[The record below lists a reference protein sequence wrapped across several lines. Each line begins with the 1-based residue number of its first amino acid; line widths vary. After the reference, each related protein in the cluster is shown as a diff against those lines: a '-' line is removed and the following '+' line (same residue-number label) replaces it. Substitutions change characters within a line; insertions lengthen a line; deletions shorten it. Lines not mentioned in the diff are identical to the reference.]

1 MYDKFQYRRRY
12 REGYNSSNPMSSQLR
27 IGCFNTED
35 GIGRA
40 TTRVRS
46 RKMAQTSEFQYRR
59 RYREGYNLRERNE
72 DWRKECRFNTEDGIG
87 RATTLC
93 CNERYR
99 CQELVSI
106 PKTVSGGLQHSQHSS
121 ANLAWGF
128 QYRRRYREGY
138 NYRVRIA
145 SALLGHKFQYRRRY
159 REGYNALVANAA
171 SNFAK
176 FQYRRRYREGYNTVP
191 LSPWG
196 YWPQMSKME
205 NLCDFPAFSSLRQQ
219 ALFAFCAVTISETL
233 TLQGFAV
240 FGKKLENLRPF

>member
-1 MYDKFQYRRRY
+1 MVSLIA
-12 REGYNSSNPMSSQLR
+12 SST
-27 IGCFNTED
+27 CFNTED

-40 TTRVRS
+40 TTRR
-46 RKMAQTSEFQYRR
+46 
-59 RYREGYNLRERNE
+59 GYHRCRER
-72 DWRKECRFNTEDGIG
+72 RSFNTEDGIG
-87 RATTLC
+87 RATTRITMTGTPL
-93 CNERYR
+93 
-99 CQELVSI
+99 S
-106 PKTVSGGLQHSQHSS
+106 TVSFNTEDGIGRATTEELQCPTCTSTT
-121 ANLAWGF
+121 
-128 QYRRRYREGY
+128 
-138 NYRVRIA
+138 
-145 SALLGHKFQYRRRY
+145 
-159 REGYNALVANAA
+159 
-171 SNFAK
+171 